1 MKKEVI
7 STDKAPAAV
16 GPYSQA
22 IRAAG
27 DLLFLS
33 GQVPLDPA
41 TGKLVEGGIEE
52 QAARAC
58 KNLAAVLESQ
68 GLSLDNVVKTTVF
81 LQSMGD
87 FAAMN
92 AVYAEFFTE
101 GQYPARSAVEV
112 GALPRGALVEIELV
126 AYKG

>member
-22 IRAAG
+22 IHAAG

-81 LQSMGD
+81 ITDISN
-87 FAAMN
+87 FPKVN
-92 AVYAEFFTE
+92 EVYK
-101 GQYPARSAVEV
+101 QYFKAPCPARSCVEV
-112 GALPRGALVEIELV
+112 SALPLGVQVEIEAIAV
-126 AYKG
+126 A

>member
-1 MKKEVI
+1 MKKEVV

-22 IRAAG
+22 IRAG
-27 DLLFLS
+27 DMLFLS

-52 QAARAC
+52 QASRAC

-81 LQSMGD
+81 LTDISK
-87 FAAMN
+87 FPLVN
-92 AVYAEFFTE
+92 EVYKQHFKAPC
-101 GQYPARSAVEV
+101 QARSCVEV
-112 GALPRGALVEIELV
+112 SALPLGVQVEIEAIAV
-126 AYKG
+126 A

>member
-81 LQSMGD
+81 ITDISN
-87 FAAMN
+87 FPKVN
-92 AVYAEFFTE
+92 EVYK
-101 GQYPARSAVEV
+101 QYFKAPCPARSCVEV
-112 GALPRGALVEIELV
+112 RALPLGVQVEIEAIAV
-126 AYKG
+126 A